1 MRRSFSRFG
10 WVVSLFLL
18 ASPAVAG
25 PYSDDLA
32 KCLVAS
38 TTSEE
43 KTLLVQWMFATMSLH
58 PQVKHLTNVSPAE
71 RTRLNRRVA
80 VLFES
85 LLTRS
90 CLGEAREALKNE
102 GVATFEASF
111 NVLGQVAG
119 RELATSPDVAAGFAE
134 RNKFVDAQKVQRA
147 LAAR

>member
-1 MRRSFSRFG
+1 MTRSFLRFG

-58 PQVKHLTNVSPAE
+58 PKVKHLTNVSPAE

-134 RNKFVDAQKVQRA
+134 LNKFVDAQKVQRA